1 METQKNIN
9 LLEKLP
15 ILDYRIKAFADMV
28 SMKIQSMKIAS
39 GVIILVGCILGS
51 SLESRGDIYRYED
64 EDGVVHFTDAP
75 TDRRFK
81 IFMRDIKKDKQLR
94 RAFKLPGYAQDPAQF
109 EPLIDSCA
117 VQYGVDK
124 ALIKAVIHAESG
136 YNPNAISPKGAQ
148 GLMQLMPKTAQGLK
162 VRNSFDPEENIR
174 GGVKYLRFLL
184 DTCKGDVSL
193 ALAAYNAGLSR
204 VAQYGGIPPYQETRN
219 YVTKVLSY
227 QKSYQ

>member
-1 METQKNIN
+1 MNIFS
-9 LLEKLP
+9 
-15 ILDYRIKAFADMV
+15 IKTLFSA
-28 SMKIQSMKIAS
+28 
-39 GVIILVGCILGS
+39 IILAGIIPASAVDA
-51 SLESRGDIYRYED
+51 RADIYRYED
-64 EDGVVHFTDAP
+64 DDGVVHFTDAP

-81 IFMRDIKKDKQLR
+81 IFMRDIKKDEQLR
-94 RAFKLPGYAQDPAQF
+94 RSFKLPGYAHDPARF
-109 EPLIDSCA
+109 EPLIDSFA

-136 YNPNAISPKGAQ
+136 YNPNAVSPKGAQ

-162 VRNSFDPEENIR
+162 VKNSFDPEENIR

-219 YVTKVLSY
+219 YVAKVLSF
-227 QKSYQ
+227 QKSYE

>member
-1 METQKNIN
+1 
-9 LLEKLP
+9 
-15 ILDYRIKAFADMV
+15 
-28 SMKIQSMKIAS
+28 
-39 GVIILVGCILGS
+39 
-51 SLESRGDIYRYED
+51 
-64 EDGVVHFTDAP
+64 
-75 TDRRFK
+75 
-81 IFMRDIKKDKQLR
+81 
-94 RAFKLPGYAQDPAQF
+94 
-109 EPLIDSCA
+109 
-117 VQYGVDK
+117 
-124 ALIKAVIHAESG
+124 
-136 YNPNAISPKGAQ
+136 
-148 GLMQLMPKTAQGLK
+148 MQLMPKTAQGLK